1 MSLIDDA
8 LRRAQEEAARQ
19 DEAHRLA
26 RRPWIAPQPPR
37 RRGRAGRFAAIG
49 IAFAL
54 AAGSVWFLARRA
66 APVPPR
72 ALSPAPRP
80 AHGPAAAPGPSV
92 VPAEPAKPALENVE
106 VAPPVAARPAPERPK
121 TNRAVPEGDPVSKR
135 SPGEQPAPPPAPAR
149 PPRPSPIP
157 DGKTFVR
164 TVNLPGEEAI
174 ELDGIVFSETS
185 PVAVIGGHLLGPGS
199 WVGDFEI
206 VKIEENRVTL
216 RGRGVTIFLTPS

>member
-8 LRRAQEEAARQ
+8 LKRAQEEAARQ

-37 RRGRAGRFAAIG
+37 KRSPAGRLGALAL
-49 IAFAL
+49 AFAL
-54 AAGSVWFLARRA
+54 AAAGSA
-66 APVPPR
+66 APLV
-72 ALSPAPRP
+72 
-80 AHGPAAAPGPSV
+80 
-92 VPAEPAKPALENVE
+92 PALENVE
-106 VAPPVAARPAPERPK
+106 VPPPAAARPASERPK
-121 TNRAVPEGDPVSKR
+121 TNRAVPESDPVSENP
-135 SPGEQPAPPPAPAR
+135 PGEKPAPSPAPAR
-149 PPRPSPIP
+149 PPRAAPIP

-164 TVNLPGEEAI
+164 TVNLPGENPI
-174 ELDGIVFSETS
+174 ELDGIVFSETN

-199 WVGDFEI
+199 SVGDFEI

>member
-8 LRRAQEEAARQ
+8 LKRAQEEAARQ

-37 RRGRAGRFAAIG
+37 RRRPAGRIASLAL
-49 IAFAL
+49 AFAL
-54 AAGSVWFLARRA
+54 AVAGAAWFLSRRHA
-66 APVPPR
+66 AAPPKAPVPTR
-72 ALSPAPRP
+72 SPAPRP
-80 AHGPAAAPGPSV
+80 APSAAAPDSP
-92 VPAEPAKPALENVE
+92 PLENDE
-106 VAPPVAARPAPERPK
+106 VPPPVATPPARERAK
-121 TNRAVPEGDPVSKR
+121 TNHAVPESEPPS
-135 SPGEQPAPPPAPAR
+135 QPAPPAAGPAPSSASSSER
-149 PPRPSPIP
+149 WPRAPSIP

-164 TVNLPGEEAI
+164 TVNLPGEDAI

-199 WVGDFEI
+199 WIGDFEI